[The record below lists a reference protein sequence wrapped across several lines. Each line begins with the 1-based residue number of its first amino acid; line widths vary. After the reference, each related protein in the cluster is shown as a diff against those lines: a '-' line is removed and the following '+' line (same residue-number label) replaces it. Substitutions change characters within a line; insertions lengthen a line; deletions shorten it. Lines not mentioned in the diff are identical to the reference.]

1 MGEQSKPDIAA
12 LMQLPEVQKAL
23 AEAAAK
29 GAALAVGEIS
39 KQSGGVPAD
48 SMALFSGLA
57 AAIAEMS
64 MQGRPGPKPVSP
76 EVARVRREAHE
87 QCVKL
92 VLKARKESLEPEY
105 RLIGKVY
112 FNERMI
118 EPYRRLP
125 DKRVVPQEIV
135 WTGLPNEAMV
145 PVNDVAREIYSA
157 YKESIGSVELIPTL
171 DNRPVWVTQ
180 AGLTV
185 KGDPPKRAFVAAP
198 QEFDDKLGVKHD
210 NNSPD
215 APYVRILGTI
225 AQPAKQNVGG
235 GWQNTAAAG

>member
-1 MGEQSKPDIAA
+1 MGDQSKPDIAA

-39 KQSGGVPAD
+39 KQSGGVPTD

-57 AAIAEMS
+57 AAIAEIS
-64 MQGRPGPKPVSP
+64 MQGRPGPKPVPP

-87 QCVKL
+87 HCVKL
-92 VLKARKESLEPEY
+92 VLKARKESHEPEY
-105 RLIGKVY
+105 RLVAKVY
-112 FNERMI
+112 LNERII
-118 EPYRRLP
+118 EPYRKLP
-125 DKRVVPQEIV
+125 DKRVVSQEIV

-145 PVNDVAREIYSA
+145 PVNDVAREIYHA

-171 DNRPVWVTQ
+171 DNRPVWVTNS
-180 AGLTV
+180 GLVV

-198 QEFDDKLGVKHD
+198 HEFDDRLGVKHD
-210 NNSPD
+210 NNNPTE
-215 APYVRILGTI
+215 AYVRVLGTTFP
-225 AQPAKQNVGG
+225 PAKQNVDGAS
-235 GWQNTAAAG
+235 QNTAAAG

>member
-1 MGEQSKPDIAA
+1 MAEVKPEIAA
-12 LMQLPEVQKAL
+12 LMQSPEVQKAL
-23 AEAAAK
+23 SEAAAR
-29 GAALAVGEIS
+29 GAALAVAELS
-39 KQSGGVPAD
+39 KQSGGVPGDA
-48 SMALFSGLA
+48 MALFSGLA

-76 EVARVRREAHE
+76 AEAAKRKAAHE
-87 QCVKL
+87 LCVRL
-92 VLKARKESLEPEY
+92 VLNARRDNSEPEY

-118 EPYRRLP
+118 EPYRRLA

-145 PVNDVAREIYSA
+145 PVNDVAREIYTA

-185 KGDPPKRAFVAAP
+185 RGDPPKRAFVAADH
-198 QEFDDKLGVKHD
+198 EFDDRLGVKHD
-210 NNSPD
+210 NNDPNAD
-215 APYVRILGTI
+215 YVRILGTI
-225 AQPAKQNVGG
+225 APPAKQNIGAG
-235 GWQNTAAAG
+235 RQNTAAGG